1 MKVWVVFLYDTQYP
15 YRVEEYHLFTT
26 EDKWRAFMENYY
38 DTYYKPDYEKGY
50 YRHDGWNS
58 YEEMRESY
66 IMSNDNEYIEWE
78 IRELE

>member
-1 MKVWVVFLYDTQYP
+1 MKVWVVFLYDDH
-15 YRVEEYHLFTT
+15 YRVEEYHIFST

-38 DTYYKPDYEKGY
+38 DKYYKPDYEKGY
-50 YRHDGWNS
+50 YEWWDS

-66 IMSNDNEYIEWE
+66 IMSNDNDYIMWE